1 MGDSTTGAPRDVRSQ
16 VPELRERK
24 IGITPFDCPYDNS
37 SSGAPAGASARKTV
51 LATGPGATLRCSGAL
66 RLGPVSKVL

>member
-1 MGDSTTGAPRDVRSQ
+1 MGG
-16 VPELRERK
+16 L
-24 IGITPFDCPYDNS
+24 YDNS

-66 RLGPVSKVL
+66 RLGTRIEGPLNP